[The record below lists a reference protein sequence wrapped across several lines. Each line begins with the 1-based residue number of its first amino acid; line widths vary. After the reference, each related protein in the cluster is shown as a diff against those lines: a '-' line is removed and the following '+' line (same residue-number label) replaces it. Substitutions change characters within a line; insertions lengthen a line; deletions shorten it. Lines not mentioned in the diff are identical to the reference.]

1 MENGNV
7 LYDFMTNAMKK
18 ARVGDACYK
27 AFEDIFT
34 AKSEFLHMRVAAGT
48 PPNEEQLTRFMSS
61 TVSECEAATSTLQ
74 SGNLDLASAPPILGS
89 LMLHDLSIPLHAQ

>member
-1 MENGNV
+1 M
-7 LYDFMTNAMKK
+7 LYDFMTNAMEKDVVVDK
-18 ARVGDACYK
+18 CLVECYK